1 MAVLQKWNKT
11 HRCYDW
17 YFRVYVK
24 DRNGHRKKIAKKV
37 GPEPVF
43 TKSDALRAEKI
54 FIGNYAKTLM
64 FEADKKPNRLF
75 KDVAKEFLE
84 KYSKTTKKSWKN
96 DEDRIN
102 NLNPFFGNKYLDE
115 IDTFMVQKY
124 QAQRRKEVSGSTV
137 NRELACMKSI
147 FNKAIDWGWA
157 TVNPVRGIKF
167 FRENGRLRFLN
178 PDELKTFIT
187 ALDLRSHELPY
198 LKPVVMLAMST
209 GMRESEIFN
218 LKRNQ
223 INPVKNQIVLHDPKS
238 GRREI
243 VRLNKTALEA
253 LQSVKKRGEYVFYNV
268 DGNRLQSIRSSW
280 GTLVK
285 KSGINDFRFHD
296 LRHCFASYLAMQ
308 GANHFDLQLAMR
320 HRSGAMTLRYVHLSE
335 SHQDKTSGLF
345 DKFLDTYVDTQGVSG
360 S

>member
-1 MAVLQKWNKT
+1 MAVLQKWNRT
-11 HRCYDW
+11 HRCNDW

-24 DRNGHRKKIAKKV
+24 DRNGHLKKIAKKV

-64 FEADKKPNRLF
+64 FDADKKPNKLF
-75 KDVAKEFLE
+75 KEVAGEFME
-84 KYSKTTKKSWKN
+84 KYSKATKKSWKN

-115 IDTFMVQKY
+115 IDSFMVQRY
-124 QAQRRKEVSGSTV
+124 QAQRVKEVSGSTV

-157 TVNPVRGIKF
+157 TVNPVKGIKF
-167 FRENGRLRFLN
+167 FRENGRLRYLN
-178 PDELKTFIT
+178 PEELNIFIK
-187 ALDLRSHELPY
+187 ALDLRSHDLPY
-198 LKPVVMLAMST
+198 LKPVIMLAMST

-223 INPVKNQIVLHDPKS
+223 INTVTNQIVIHDPKS

-243 VRLNKTALEA
+243 VRLNEAALEA
-253 LQSVKKRGEYVFYNV
+253 LKSVKKRGEYVFYNT
-268 DGNRLQSIRSSW
+268 DGKRLKSIRRAW
-280 GTLVK
+280 YTLLK
-285 KSGINDFRFHD
+285 RAGIKDFRFHD
-296 LRHCFASYLAMQ
+296 LRHCFGSYLSMQ
-308 GANHFDLQLAMR
+308 GANQFDLQLAMR
-320 HRSGAMTLRYVHLSE
+320 HRSMSMTQRYVHLMP
-335 SHQDKTSGLF
+335 SHLDKVNGLF
-345 DKFLDTYVDTQGVSG
+345 DKFLDTHVDTQGVSG
-360 S
+360 R